1 MKYKVFFVD
10 DEASMRAGIRNSVD
24 WENSDFTLAGEA
36 PDGEIALSM
45 MEEIKPDILV
55 TDVRMPFMDGLELS
69 KRAKLL
75 MPWLKIIILSGHD
88 EFEYAKQA
96 IAIGVE
102 DYLLKPITSAML
114 METLTQVAERLSE
127 EKKESTYVEAM
138 IESERN
144 NKIENFISDLLYGG
158 IDLDLA
164 PTLAEELKCPIIAN
178 YYLVMYIE
186 FHRSSHKISDVYY
199 DARQCA
205 KTVLDG
211 LEGVLLLQQGA
222 DRLICVLMDQE
233 ENQLEE
239 KAYSLAQSVKSKVE
253 ANEQCLVSVALGTVV
268 PQLKDWPKSLTDA
281 DISRQYMNLTKRNQ
295 IISMRDIR
303 NDSLMPFSALNK
315 LPTADKLRY
324 AAHSDIP
331 KLVAIH
337 FEDTSS
343 NSFVYM
349 NYVLMD
355 VLMSSSK
362 IIEELGGN
370 GNEVLAEYSDVSKLL
385 QASYEAEKM
394 NALLTAIFEKVITFR
409 DNAAGGAYRD
419 IIKKAQDYIQEN
431 YLSKDISI
439 HLVAREVG
447 LSPNYFSTIFSQET
461 GETFISYL
469 TNLRIEQAKLLLKT
483 TSMRI
488 IDISYEIGYNDT
500 QYFSYVFKKKVGM
513 TPKEF
518 RSK

>member
-1 MKYKVFFVD
+1 MTYKVFFVD

-24 WENSDFTLAGEA
+24 WENSDFILAGEA
-36 PDGEIALSM
+36 PDGEIALSL

-69 KRAKLL
+69 KKAKLA
-75 MPWLKIIILSGHD
+75 MPHLKIIILSGHD

-114 METLTQVAERLSE
+114 METLNLVAARLTE
-127 EKKESTYVEAM
+127 EKKEIKHVEDM
-138 IESERN
+138 KEGERAS
-144 NKIENFISDLLYGG
+144 KVEGLISDLLYGG

-164 PTLAEELKCPIIAN
+164 PILAEELGCPIMAEH
-178 YYLVMYIE
+178 YLVMYIE
-186 FHRSSHKISDVYY
+186 FHRYSHSIPEVYY
-199 DARQCA
+199 DARESA
-205 KTVLDG
+205 LSI
-211 LEGVLLLQQGA
+211 LEGSENILLLWQGA

-233 ENQLEE
+233 EKQLEK
-239 KAYSLAQSVKSKVE
+239 KAYSLAREVKNKVE
-253 ANEQCLVSVALGTVV
+253 ESEQCLVSIALGTVV
-268 PQLKDWPKSLTDA
+268 SHIKDWPKSLTDA

-295 IISMRDIR
+295 IISMQDIR
-303 NDSLMPFSALNK
+303 TDSLMPFSALHK
-315 LPTADKLRY
+315 LPAADKLRY
-324 AAHSDIP
+324 ASHGDIP
-331 KLVAIH
+331 QLVAAH
-337 FEDTSS
+337 FEGSS
-343 NSFVYM
+343 SGSFVYM
-349 NYVLMD
+349 NYILMD
-355 VLMSSSK
+355 VLMSASK

-385 QASYEAEKM
+385 QASYGAEKM
-394 NALLTAIFEKVITFR
+394 KTLLTGIFEKVITFR

-419 IIKKAQDYIQEN
+419 IISKAQKYIQDN
-431 YLSKDISI
+431 FLDKDISI

-469 TNLRIEQAKLLLKT
+469 TNLRIEHAKLLLKT
-483 TSMRI
+483 TSMRT
-488 IDISYEIGYNDT
+488 IDISHEIGYNDT